1 MSLRPPLIFAAL
13 LLLSLSFISQQSHA
27 ATIEHDAGTLTL
39 DKTPT
44 RIVTLAFSFVD
55 ALAVAGVSPVGI
67 ADDGDKNRI
76 IKSVRDLIGDWQSV
90 GSRYQ
95 PSLEAIA
102 ALKPDLIIADSGRHH
117 SIYQDLSLIAPTLML
132 QSRGITYGENL
143 AVMQKIASAVDKSAQ
158 FKERLKKHQKLFFDL
173 TNKFNNNDTY
183 QFAIVTDK
191 GLWLHSPSSYAGSVI
206 KELGLNSPM
215 TNNVNE
221 PYLQTSFE
229 QLLKTNPDWLLV
241 GQYTENTVLDKWQK
255 SPLWKMLSVAKSKQ
269 LIHVSANVWS
279 LTSGMLAAEQ
289 IAQELASHLTP

>member
-1 MSLRPPLIFAAL
+1 L
-13 LLLSLSFISQQSHA
+13 
-27 ATIEHDAGTLTL
+27 
-39 DKTPT
+39 
-44 RIVTLAFSFVD
+44 
-55 ALAVAGVSPVGI
+55 
-67 ADDGDKNRI
+67 
-76 IKSVRDLIGDWQSV
+76 
-90 GSRYQ
+90 
-95 PSLEAIA
+95 
-102 ALKPDLIIADSGRHH
+102 
-117 SIYQDLSLIAPTLML
+117 
-132 QSRGITYGENL
+132 
-143 AVMQKIASAVDKSAQ
+143 ASAVDKSAQ

>member
-1 MSLRPPLIFAAL
+1 MFLRSPFIIAAL
-13 LLLSLSFISQQSHA
+13 LFLPLSFVCQQTHA
-27 ATIEHDAGTLTL
+27 ITIKHDAGALTL

-55 ALAVAGVSPVGI
+55 ALAVTGVSPVGI

-76 IKSVRDLIGDWQSV
+76 IKSVRDFIGDWQSV

-102 ALKPDLIIADSGRHH
+102 ALKPDLIIADSGRHQ

-132 QSRGITYGENL
+132 QSRGITYRENL
-143 AVMQKIASAVDKSAQ
+143 VVMQKISNAVNKSAQ
-158 FKERLKKHQKLFFDL
+158 FKKRLKKHQKRMFELKKRFH
-173 TNKFNNNDTY
+173 NNDTY
-183 QFAIVTDK
+183 QFAIITDK
-191 GLWLHSPSSYAGSVI
+191 GMWLHSPSSYAGSVI

-215 TNNVNE
+215 TNNIKE

-241 GQYTENTVLDKWQK
+241 GQYTKKTVLDKWQK
-255 SPLWKMLSVAKSKQ
+255 SPLWKMLSVAQSKQ
-269 LIHVSANVWS
+269 LIHVSASVWS

-289 IAQELASHLTP
+289 IAKELASHLTP